1 MDTQVYFNPQC
12 SKCRTAQSIL
22 AEHNVDAEYVRYLE
36 NPPTRDDLEG
46 LMGMLGI
53 DDPRQMVRT
62 GEAVYKDN
70 GLDAASR
77 DELLDAIE
85 KHPIL
90 LERPIFV
97 RNGKAVI
104 ARPPE
109 KLLDLL
115 D

>member
-22 AEHNVDAEYVRYLE
+22 AEHNIDADFVRYLDT
-36 NPPTRDDLEG
+36 PPTRDDLEG
-46 LMGMLGI
+46 LMAMLGI
-53 DDPRQMVRT
+53 DDPRQMMRA
-62 GEAVYKDN
+62 GESAYKDN
-70 GLDAASR
+70 NLESAGR
-77 DELLDAIE
+77 DELLAAIE

-90 LERPIFV
+90 LERPIVV